1 MRRIGI
7 DVGGTNTDAVLLE
20 GTEILRAIKTP
31 TTEDVTSGIKTALA
45 HILKD
50 DIAREAPIG
59 AIMIGT
65 THFTNAVVE
74 RRGLERIAVIRIGL
88 PAAASLPPFVDWPQ
102 DLRSKVEGVTFLLRG
117 GNEFDGRPIVPFDR
131 DGMRRAAEAIVAS
144 GVTSAAITA
153 VFSPLTD
160 ACEEEAAAI
169 LAEAAPHVSV
179 TLSSA
184 LGRIGLIERENAT
197 ILNSCLHGLARRTV
211 NAFRAAIAE
220 SGLSAPLYLTQND
233 GTVMLADLA
242 ERFPVLC
249 FASGPTNSMRGAAL
263 LSGIENAIVLDV
275 GGTTTD
281 AGMLQ
286 GGFPRE
292 ANSKVDIGGVRTSFR
307 MPDVVSIALGGGTL
321 VTPTPF
327 KIGPESA
334 GFRIT
339 ERALVFGGPDL
350 TLTDIGVAHGKA
362 EIGDKARVGDIGDE
376 LKADATSWIARKIT
390 DLIDHMKT
398 SAADVAVLAV
408 GGGAFLIPDQ
418 LPGVSKVVKVANAG
432 VANAVGAAMAQV
444 SGEIDRIFQNR
455 SREEA
460 ITEARAIADE
470 RAIAAGARKDSLTLL
485 DVEDMP
491 LAYIPGNA
499 LRVRVRVVGDAL

>member
-1 MRRIGI
+1 
-7 DVGGTNTDAVLLE
+7 
-20 GTEILRAIKTP
+20 
-31 TTEDVTSGIKTALA
+31 
-45 HILKD
+45 
-50 DIAREAPIG
+50 
-59 AIMIGT
+59 
-65 THFTNAVVE
+65 
-74 RRGLERIAVIRIGL
+74 
-88 PAAASLPPFVDWPQ
+88 
-102 DLRSKVEGVTFLLRG
+102 
-117 GNEFDGRPIVPFDR
+117 
-131 DGMRRAAEAIVAS
+131 
-144 GVTSAAITA
+144 
-153 VFSPLTD
+153 
-160 ACEEEAAAI
+160 
-169 LAEAAPHVSV
+169 
-179 TLSSA
+179 
-184 LGRIGLIERENAT
+184 
-197 ILNSCLHGLARRTV
+197 
-211 NAFRAAIAE
+211 
-220 SGLSAPLYLTQND
+220 
-233 GTVMLADLA
+233 
-242 ERFPVLC
+242 
-249 FASGPTNSMRGAAL
+249 
-263 LSGIENAIVLDV
+263 
-275 GGTTTD
+275 
-281 AGMLQ
+281 
-286 GGFPRE
+286 
-292 ANSKVDIGGVRTSFR
+292 

-350 TLTDIGVAHGKA
+350 TLTDIGVADGQA

-376 LKADATSWIARKIT
+376 LKAAAASWIAGKIT

-408 GGGAFLIPDQ
+408 GGGVFLIPDQ
-418 LPGVSKVVKVANAG
+418 LPGVSKVVKVAIAG

-455 SREEA
+455 TREEA